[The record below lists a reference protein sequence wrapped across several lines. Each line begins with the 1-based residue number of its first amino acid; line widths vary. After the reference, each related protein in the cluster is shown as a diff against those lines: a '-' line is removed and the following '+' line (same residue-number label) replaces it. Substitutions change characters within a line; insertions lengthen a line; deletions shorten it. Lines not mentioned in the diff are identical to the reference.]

1 MLPKSSKHFIQPTAE
16 ELDCSVTLVEDA
28 VGFFYQE
35 LRKALV
41 EMRNPN
47 IQVVNLGSFKA
58 KPDELPKLV
67 KKYEKHLEVLQ
78 PETFNQMALRLD
90 LELRL
95 ERVKNLQKKIADERE
110 RRREFMRYRNER
122 TKKNM
127 E

>member
-1 MLPKSSKHFIQPTAE
+1 MSADNFLYIDKKNKVWDCVASCVSKKIKDQKLNCIGQGIDLEEAMRIAE
-16 ELDCSVTLVEDA
+16 
-28 VGFFYQE
+28 
-35 LRKALV
+35 
-41 EMRNPN
+41 
-47 IQVVNLGSFKA
+47 
-58 KPDELPKLV
+58 
-67 KKYEKHLEVLQ
+67 KYEKHLEVLQ